1 MEDAEFFGLAV
12 ALGIVVLYGIRR
24 YTEWK
29 KEKFE
34 KRDN

>member
-1 MEDAEFFGLAV
+1 MEDAELFGLAC
-12 ALGIVVLYGIRR
+12 ALGVVVLYGIVRF
-24 YTEWK
+24 TQWK